1 MWALVT
7 SLLATGVQHSEAHI
21 LEILDDL
28 EMGSTI
34 SKSLHVPDES
44 L

>member
-1 MWALVT
+1 MT
-7 SLLATGVQHSEAHI
+7 SLSATGVQHSDAYI
-21 LEILDDL
+21 LETPDGL
-28 EMGSTI
+28 EVGSTI